1 MVDREPS
8 KQANVTLSESRN
20 PIAEGIAGRLRSL
33 VLALDRL
40 DRLES
45 GSGEWLADFNE
56 NELPEAAAELTLR
69 ALQIASDP
77 TNYHLLI
84 TLEKHTT
91 LSIPDL
97 IAATSLT
104 RLPLS
109 ERLKDLVQVGL
120 AARLIDT
127 DHAQITAA
135 GVGVVGFIRKLIEE
149 VTRCYQMNNETN
161 EQKEW

>member
-56 NELPEAAAELTLR
+56 KELPESAVELTLR
-69 ALQIASDP
+69 TFRIASDP

-97 IAATSLT
+97 LTATSLT

-109 ERLKDLVQVGL
+109 ERLNDLVQVGL
-120 AARLIDT
+120 ATRLIDT

-135 GVGVVGFIRKLIEE
+135 GAGVVGFMRDMIEE
-149 VTRCYQMNNETN
+149 VIQVY
-161 EQKEW
+161 K